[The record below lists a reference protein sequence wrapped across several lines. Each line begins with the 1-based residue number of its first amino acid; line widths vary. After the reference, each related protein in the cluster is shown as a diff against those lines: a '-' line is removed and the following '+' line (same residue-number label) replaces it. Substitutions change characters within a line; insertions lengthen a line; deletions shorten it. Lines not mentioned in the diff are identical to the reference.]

1 MVANGYGRAA
11 WLVWGVGVF
20 GYALAVMHRAALGVA
35 GLEAAEHFGTTPGII
50 STFVVLQLATYALA
64 QVPVGLLLDR
74 YGSRLMLTGGTL
86 VIAGGQALLA
96 TADDLSTAYVARV
109 LLGIG
114 DACMF
119 NSVLRLL
126 PRWFAPNRV
135 PVLSQVTGMVGAL
148 GQIAAVGAVLPL
160 IKLLG
165 WQTGLLITVAFS
177 VFAAVLVLA
186 WVRDAPP
193 GQAPAVVVD
202 PIREI
207 PRRIRGVSMHPA
219 TQLGFWV
226 HFTSGFSSIAF
237 VFMWGIPYLV
247 VGQGLSQAEAGGLF
261 ALLSVASMVAGPVVG
276 SLTARHP
283 LRRSTL
289 VLILVWAVIA
299 CWAAVLLWPGRAPMP
314 LLLLLVLSLAVA
326 GPGTGVGFDFPRT
339 NLPATRLG
347 AANGI
352 VIAGGF
358 VGGTVLIL
366 IMGVFLDWL
375 SGGSDYTPEQLRLAW
390 LLQIPFFVVG
400 IVGIFVSRRR
410 LRRLMASEGVV
421 VPSWRE
427 VVLRIRRRRGEGPS
441 GGQP

>member
-1 MVANGYGRAA
+1 MAANRYGRTA

-96 TADDLSTAYVARV
+96 TADDLSTAYVARA

-126 PRWFAPNRV
+126 PRWFAPIRV

-207 PRRIRGVSMHPA
+207 PRRIKGVSMHPA
-219 TQLGFWV
+219 TQLGF
-226 HFTSGFSSIAF
+226 
-237 VFMWGIPYLV
+237 
-247 VGQGLSQAEAGGLF
+247 
-261 ALLSVASMVAGPVVG
+261 
-276 SLTARHP
+276 
-283 LRRSTL
+283 
-289 VLILVWAVIA
+289 
-299 CWAAVLLWPGRAPMP
+299 
-314 LLLLLVLSLAVA
+314 
-326 GPGTGVGFDFPRT
+326 
-339 NLPATRLG
+339 
-347 AANGI
+347 
-352 VIAGGF
+352 
-358 VGGTVLIL
+358 
-366 IMGVFLDWL
+366 
-375 SGGSDYTPEQLRLAW
+375 
-390 LLQIPFFVVG
+390 
-400 IVGIFVSRRR
+400 
-410 LRRLMASEGVV
+410 
-421 VPSWRE
+421 
-427 VVLRIRRRRGEGPS
+427 
-441 GGQP
+441 

>member
-1 MVANGYGRAA
+1 MVTSGYGRAA
-11 WLVWGVGVF
+11 WVVWGVALF
-20 GYALAVMHRAALGVA
+20 GYALAVMHRSSLGVA
-35 GLEAAEHFGTTPGII
+35 GLEAAAHFGTTPGII

-64 QVPVGLLLDR
+64 QVPVGLMLDR
-74 YGSRLMLTGGTL
+74 YGSRVVLTAGTL
-86 VIAGGQALLA
+86 VVALGQGMLALA
-96 TADDLSTAYVARV
+96 EDLSIAYVARI

-126 PRWFAPNRV
+126 PRWFDPRRI
-135 PVLSQVTGMVGAL
+135 PVLSQVTGMIGAL

-160 IKLLG
+160 IQVAG
-165 WQTGLLITVAFS
+165 WRTGLLITVGFS
-177 VFAAVLVLA
+177 VLAAVLIAA
-186 WVRDAPP
+186 WVRDAPA
-193 GQAPAVVVD
+193 GEASSVVVD
-202 PIREI
+202 PLREI
-207 PRRIRGVSMHPA
+207 PARIRGVSMHPA

-289 VLILVWAVIA
+289 VLIFVWAVIA
-299 CWAAVLLWPGRAPMP
+299 CWAAVLLWPGRTPLP
-314 LLLLLVLSLAVA
+314 LLICLVLALAVA

-339 NLPATRLG
+339 NLPVTRLG

-358 VGGTVLIL
+358 LGGTILIL
-366 IMGVFLDWL
+366 VMGVFLDWIAR
-375 SGGSDYTPEQLRLAW
+375 GDAYTPEHLRLAW

-400 IVGIFVSRRR
+400 IGGILLSRRR
-410 LRRLMASEGVV
+410 LRRLMSREGTV

-427 VVLRIRRRRGEGPS
+427 VAERIRRRRAED
-441 GGQP
+441 